1 MFNKNTDNEYRNK
14 WKLYIFIGL
23 LIILLSPYA
32 VGWIISIPN
41 DILGIFSI
49 NNFNTQNSWIGFFGS
64 IISSVVSMI
73 VLYITVKETRDLQEY
88 NRKLQIKPILEIYY
102 PSVIFL
108 WYKLNDTNQEIKFTG
123 IQLEHDGRVETSFVD
138 VFISKIFKIINLS
151 KDNSARN
158 ITVSIQEKHINDK
171 TERGINLFEYRYL
184 VGGEEKA
191 CDINKYL
198 NIKINYKLEQYLR
211 KTLVNY
217 INDTKGKKVL
227 IIDKEKI
234 QKDEDKVILTFLVK
248 LKYEDIEGL
257 CEEKEYLIDVKAVSV
272 SYNNKNIVFELN

>member
-1 MFNKNTDNEYRNK
+1 MFNKNTDNKYRNK

-64 IISSVVSMI
+64 IISSFVSMI

-108 WYKLNDTNQEIKFTG
+108 WYELNDTNKEIKFTC
-123 IQLEHDGRVETSFVD
+123 IQLEHDGGVETNFVD
-138 VFISKIFKIINLS
+138 VFISKIF
-151 KDNSARN
+151 R
-158 ITVSIQEKHINDK
+158 
-171 TERGINLFEYRYL
+171 
-184 VGGEEKA
+184 
-191 CDINKYL
+191 
-198 NIKINYKLEQYLR
+198 
-211 KTLVNY
+211 
-217 INDTKGKKVL
+217 
-227 IIDKEKI
+227 
-234 QKDEDKVILTFLVK
+234 
-248 LKYEDIEGL
+248 L
-257 CEEKEYLIDVKAVSV
+257 C
-272 SYNNKNIVFELN
+272 